1 MDLKQSSDETI
12 HSLLNLGKQLYNSI
26 IDKDETKF
34 KEPYMIVKSNVY
46 NIFIPGVDKK
56 DIIVFLENNQIVVN
70 AIYYSRILDNSDSY
84 ESKSYES
91 KSHESESHESDEQ
104 IVYRKYINIINNME
118 HEINYKNGILQIIVN
133 NEGETKQFLRV
144 I

>member
-70 AIYYSRILDNSDSY
+70 AIYYSRILDNS
-84 ESKSYES
+84 ESYES